1 MPGTA
6 QGKPRGSPAVQS
18 RSKQGLQPQAR
29 RWHAG
34 PTIGVFVAVLRW
46 EGGTGLPIRG
56 ALTAVQL
63 SHRRGPWQV
72 FNDLDFNWM
81 GGGEGG
87 GNREKERERKGLE
100 KTISNTRGPQRRRAV
115 GGKDLRTKFPGAL
128 HQLGHLIP
136 STAPSRD
143 RPEVGHIPNRET
155 LLLPSVFPAK
165 PLWGLGEP
173 AITPLHILV
182 CLGVLAKHPI
192 AICPACVSVLP

>member
-18 RSKQGLQPQAR
+18 HSKQGLQPQAR

-100 KTISNTRGPQRRRAV
+100 KTISNTRGSQRRRAV
-115 GGKDLRTKFPGAL
+115 GGE
-128 HQLGHLIP
+128 
-136 STAPSRD
+136 
-143 RPEVGHIPNRET
+143 RPED
-155 LLLPSVFPAK
+155 
-165 PLWGLGEP
+165 
-173 AITPLHILV
+173 
-182 CLGVLAKHPI
+182 
-192 AICPACVSVLP
+192 